1 MIELGPVILLRPWW
15 LAALPVLA
23 LLTVL
28 ALRYADGLG
37 AWRQVIDAE
46 LFAVLRR
53 LGHVIEPRSDPRP
66 RWLGLAAALLALGLS
81 GPATRNA
88 DAPAFRNLDAVM
100 ILLDLSPS
108 MTEGGG
114 LGAAQAAVS
123 RVIDRHGTRPV
134 ALVVFA
140 AESFIVSV
148 PVEDPEPLQTAIAVI
163 DAETMPV
170 AGSRP
175 DRALVMARAALR
187 DAAAERPDVVLVSDG
202 GGVGPEA
209 LAIARDMA
217 ADGIRLSAVFVA
229 STVPSYGA
237 PPPDRAALD
246 ALVGVGGG
254 TLVDAGD
261 TAALEARL
269 QDRTG
274 AGRAETS
281 RRTLLFT
288 DHGRILVAL
297 AFAAMLPL
305 FRRRKSS

>member
-1 MIELGPVILLRPWW
+1 MIELGPLVLMRPWW

-23 LLTVL
+23 LATVL
-28 ALRYADGLG
+28 ALRRADGLG
-37 AWRQVIDAE
+37 AWRQVVDAE

-53 LGHVIEPRSDPRP
+53 LGHVIEARPDPRP
-66 RWLGLAAALLALGLS
+66 RWLGGAAALLSFGLA

-108 MTEGGG
+108 ITEGGS

-134 ALVVFA
+134 ALAVFA
-140 AESFIVSV
+140 SESFLVSV
-148 PVEDPEPLQTAIAVI
+148 PVEDPEPLQSAIAVL
-163 DAETMPV
+163 DAGTMPV

-175 DRALVMARAALR
+175 DRALAMARDALR

-202 GGVGPEA
+202 GAVGPEA
-209 LAIARDMA
+209 QAIARDMA

-229 STVPSYGA
+229 PGAPPYGA
-237 PPPDRAALD
+237 PPPDRAALA
-246 ALVGVGGG
+246 ALVAVGGG
-254 TLVDAGD
+254 RLVEAGD
-261 TAALEARL
+261 TAALEALL

-274 AGRAETS
+274 AGLAETA
-281 RRTLLFT
+281 RRTLLFE
-288 DHGRILVAL
+288 DHGRLLVAL

-305 FRRRKSS
+305 FRRRKAP

>member
-15 LAALPVLA
+15 LAALPVLTLA
-23 LLTVL
+23 TVL
-28 ALRYADGLG
+28 ALRRADGLG

-53 LGHVIEPRSDPRP
+53 LGHVIEARPDPRP
-66 RWLGLAAALLALGLS
+66 RWLGAAAALLALGLS

-88 DAPAFRNLDAVM
+88 EAPAFRNLDAVM

-108 MTEGGG
+108 MTEGGS
-114 LGAAQAAVS
+114 LAAAQAAVS

-134 ALVVFA
+134 ALAVFA
-140 AESFIVSV
+140 AESFLVSV

-163 DAETMPV
+163 DPQTMPL

-175 DRALVMARAALR
+175 DRALVMARDALR
-187 DAAAERPDVVLVSDG
+187 DAGAERPDVVLVSDG
-202 GGVGPEA
+202 GAVGPEA
-209 LAIARDMA
+209 QAMARAMA

-229 STVPSYGA
+229 PVALPYGA
-237 PPPDRAALD
+237 PPPDRAALG
-246 ALVGVGGG
+246 ALVAAGGG
-254 TLVDAGD
+254 TLVDAGN

-269 QDRTG
+269 QDRPD
-274 AGRAETS
+274 AGRAEIA
-281 RRTLLFT
+281 RRRLLFR

-305 FRRRKSS
+305 FRRRKGP